1 GDGGDPAARRSAAC
15 PDHRGDR
22 RRLAAP
28 ALREGRVLD
37 VAAGMDGAGKCAD
50 GSADL
55 EARIGRVRLLPRPL
69 RRLEKLAIHPRFQP
83 PISADQAGAA
93 ARRQAEAPST
103 MTKGNARLGNRLAA
117 RPFPSPGSMPRTA
130 GQEILAT
137 PAPGR
142 FPGVP
147 WFMMEAILKART
159 LTTTLAAFAA
169 AAAIG
174 TAAPAWAF
182 LACAVTDTG
191 GVDDKGFNQY
201 TWQGVQDAAK
211 EGGFQTKLLESKA
224 ETDYVPNLNSFAKA
238 KCDVIVTV
246 GFLLGD
252 ATNQAA
258 FLAGYLAAGMS
269 KTGVLGTFGGINIGG
284 PVTDFMD
291 GFVWGAEYYN
301 KQKGAKVKVLGWD
314 PAKKDGVFVGDFSSI
329 DKGKDIAKSMND
341 EGADIILPVAG
352 KVGQGPAAL
361 AMELGADKLKVIGV
375 DTDQYATDPDHKAV
389 FLTSVLK
396 RVDSTTK
403 EAVTEAFKGTF
414 KPGVIVGDLKSGGVA
429 LAPFHD
435 LDAAVPADLKAEI
448 EKIKAGIIDGSIKV
462 GGM

>member
-1 GDGGDPAARRSAAC
+1 
-15 PDHRGDR
+15 
-22 RRLAAP
+22 
-28 ALREGRVLD
+28 
-37 VAAGMDGAGKCAD
+37 M
-50 GSADL
+50 
-55 EARIGRVRLLPRPL
+55 
-69 RRLEKLAIHPRFQP
+69 
-83 PISADQAGAA
+83 
-93 ARRQAEAPST
+93 
-103 MTKGNARLGNRLAA
+103 
-117 RPFPSPGSMPRTA
+117 
-130 GQEILAT
+130 
-137 PAPGR
+137 
-142 FPGVP
+142 
-147 WFMMEAILKART
+147 KART

-252 ATNQAA
+252 ATKAAAEANKDIKFTIVDYAYDPPIPNVLGQVYATNQAA

>member
-1 GDGGDPAARRSAAC
+1 MKEGQLNRRIVTTS
-15 PDHRGDR
+15 
-22 RRLAAP
+22 
-28 ALREGRVLD
+28 
-37 VAAGMDGAGKCAD
+37 
-50 GSADL
+50 
-55 EARIGRVRLLPRPL
+55 
-69 RRLEKLAIHPRFQP
+69 
-83 PISADQAGAA
+83 
-93 ARRQAEAPST
+93 
-103 MTKGNARLGNRLAA
+103 
-117 RPFPSPGSMPRTA
+117 
-130 GQEILAT
+130 LAT
-137 PAPGR
+137 LATAAWL
-142 FPGVP
+142 GV
-147 WFMMEAILKART
+147 MS
-159 LTTTLAAFAA
+159 
-169 AAAIG
+169 
-174 TAAPAWAF
+174 APAWAF

-211 EGGFQTKLLESKA
+211 EGGFDAKVLESKA
-224 ETDYVPNLNSFAKA
+224 ETDYVPNLQSFVTA

-252 ATNQAA
+252 DTKTFAEANPNIDFTIVDYAYDPVIPNVLGQVYATNQAA

-269 KTGVLGTFGGINIGG
+269 KTGVIGTFGGINIGG

-291 GFVWGAEYYN
+291 GFVWGADYYN
-301 KQKGAKVKVLGWD
+301 QQKGTSVKVLGWD
-314 PAKKDGVFVGDFSSI
+314 PAKKDGVFVGDFNSI

-361 AMELGADKLKVIGV
+361 AMELGTDKLKVIGV
-375 DTDQYATDPDHKAV
+375 DTDQYNTDPDHKSV

-414 KPGVIVGDLKSGGVA
+414 KGGVIVGDLKSGGVG

-435 LDAAVPADLKAEI
+435 FDSAVPADLKAELD
-448 EKIKAGIIDGSIKV
+448 KISAGIIDGSIKV
-462 GGM
+462 GM